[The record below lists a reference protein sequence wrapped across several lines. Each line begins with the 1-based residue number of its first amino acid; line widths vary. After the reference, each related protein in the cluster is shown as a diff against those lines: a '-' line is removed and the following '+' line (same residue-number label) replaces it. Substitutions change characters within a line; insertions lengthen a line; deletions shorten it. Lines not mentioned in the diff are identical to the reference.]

1 MLSIL
6 STLFFSTIFRHYQT
20 FFYSESQAMRK
31 MLSFA
36 VESCRKR
43 LAKNAVKNCCRILLQ
58 KNIGEKCCLKKLSK
72 SVKFCRKMLQNLKKI
87 VEFCSFLAKNDVKK
101 SCRKLLSDYIVEK
114 NCCRNLLSH
123 YNSTLFLDGILR
135 QILCRK
141 MRSKKIVEPG
151 QKILSKKA
159 VAYCRKMLSKFTVE
173 K

>member
-1 MLSIL
+1 MDSFFRYS
-6 STLFFSTIFRHYQT
+6 STKTSRLCEKCCRLLLNNVEIYWQ
-20 FFYSESQAMRK
+20 K
-31 MLSFA
+31 M
-36 VESCRKR
+36 
-43 LAKNAVKNCCRILLQ
+43 LAKNAVKKCF
-58 KNIGEKCCLKKLSK
+58 GEKCCLKKLSK

-151 QKILSKKA
+151 QKILLNN
-159 VAYCRKMLSKFTVE
+159 V
-173 K
+173 